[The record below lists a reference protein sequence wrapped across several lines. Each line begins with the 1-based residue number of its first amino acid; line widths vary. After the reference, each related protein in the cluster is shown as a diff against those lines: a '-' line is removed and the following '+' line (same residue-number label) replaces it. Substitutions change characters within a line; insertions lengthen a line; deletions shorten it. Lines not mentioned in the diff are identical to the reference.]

1 MPKVLLLI
9 FAVPALLFCGCG
21 DSPEYGIK
29 RDPALMG
36 IEGKEDG
43 EQVREGIKKENLRA
57 VEEGDEPI
65 FRTDDRY

>member
-1 MPKVLLLI
+1 MTKLPFSLLALPLLLFI
-9 FAVPALLFCGCG
+9 GCG

-29 RDPALMG
+29 RDPALLG
-36 IEGKEDG
+36 VEGREDG
-43 EQVREGIKKENLRA
+43 QQVREGIKKENIRA